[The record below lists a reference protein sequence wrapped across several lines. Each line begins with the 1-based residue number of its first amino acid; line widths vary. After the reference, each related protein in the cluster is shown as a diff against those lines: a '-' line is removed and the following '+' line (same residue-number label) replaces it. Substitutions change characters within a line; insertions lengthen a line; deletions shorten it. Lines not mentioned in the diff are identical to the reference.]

1 MSGINSPD
9 GAARAGILQSRA
21 VARLVFTERMKRLLL
36 SLLLASAA
44 ATTVRAGD
52 FQGTAGLQLYSLREQ
67 FKSDVPGTLDKVK
80 ALGIKEVETAGTYGL
95 PPEKFRELLD
105 ARGLKAVGGHFQYD
119 ALNKDID
126 AVIREAKALGLEY
139 VGCAWIPHTPGEF
152 NEAVARKAAADFNRA
167 GEALAKAG
175 LKFAYH
181 AHGYEF
187 APFGDGT
194 FFDLLAKETKPEFAN
209 FEMDVFWV
217 THPGKNPAELL
228 AKYPGRW
235 VLMHLKDI
243 RKGAKTGLFTGK
255 AALTDDVTLGTG
267 QVDWPVVLR
276 AAAKS
281 GVKHYFIEDESPTVE
296 AQIPESLK
304 YLGTLK

>member
-1 MSGINSPD
+1 
-9 GAARAGILQSRA
+9 
-21 VARLVFTERMKRLLL
+21 MKRLL
-36 SLLLASAA
+36 SLLILTTAA
-44 ATTVRAGD
+44 VAVARAGD

-67 FKSDVPGTLDKVK
+67 FKTDVPGTLDKVK
-80 ALGIKEVETAGTYGL
+80 AWGIKEVETAGTYGL
-95 PPEKFRELLD
+95 PPEKFRELLE
-105 ARGLKAVGGHFQYD
+105 ARGLKAVGGHFPYD
-119 ALNKDID
+119 RLVKEID
-126 AVIREAKALGLEY
+126 GVIAEAKALGLQY

-152 NEAVARKAAADFNRA
+152 NEEVARKAAADFNRA

-194 FFDLLAKETKPEFAN
+194 YFDLLAKEMKPEFAN

-235 VLMHLKDI
+235 PLMHLKDI

-267 QVDWPVVLR
+267 QVDWPVVLK

-304 YLGTLK
+304 YLQTLK